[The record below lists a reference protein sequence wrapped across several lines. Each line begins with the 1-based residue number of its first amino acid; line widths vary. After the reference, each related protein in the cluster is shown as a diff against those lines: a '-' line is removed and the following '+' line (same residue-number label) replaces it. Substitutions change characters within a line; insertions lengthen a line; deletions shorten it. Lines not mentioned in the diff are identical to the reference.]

1 MRSEFDFIKSLRNNF
16 NLPALGDDC
25 AVLPKDDVSDLLVSS
40 DLLVEDIDFRLR
52 WITPKQLGHK
62 ALAVSLSDIASM
74 GGKPIHSLISLG
86 VPERVWN
93 TNFLDE
99 FYSGYFELANKFNV
113 ELAGGDISKTPDRI
127 VIDSTVLGEVKRGNA
142 ILRSTAKPNE
152 LIMVSGPL
160 GGASTALELLEGGD
174 TSPESVTQDLVA
186 TQLTPM
192 PRVEYGKM
200 LQENYLA
207 TAMIDISD
215 GLSSDLK
222 HICEASSVGAIV
234 YADKIPV
241 NEHLQRLKPEFPAQL
256 DKALNGGEDF
266 ELLFTVDPRKISNKF
281 LREFSI
287 IGETTQTADTIE
299 LIDGDKSMNLI
310 SRGYTHF

>member
-1 MRSEFDFIKSLRNNF
+1 MRTEFEFIKSLRNNF

-25 AVLPKDDVSDLLVSS
+25 AVLPKDDISDLLISA

-52 WITPKQLGHK
+52 WTTSKQLGHK

-74 GGKPIHSLISLG
+74 GGTPKHSLLSLG
-86 VPERVWN
+86 IPERVWK
-93 TNFLDE
+93 TNFIDE
-99 FYSGYFELANKFNV
+99 FYAGYFELANELSV
-113 ELAGGDISKTPDRI
+113 ELVGGDVSKTPDKV
-127 VIDSTVLGEVKRGNA
+127 VIDSIVLGEVETGNA

-160 GGASTALELLEGGD
+160 GGASVALDLLNDG
-174 TSPESVTQDLVA
+174 ESFVSSTNQRLLSA
-186 TQLTPM
+186 QLTPT
-192 PRVEYGKM
+192 PRIAFGKI

-215 GLSSDLK
+215 GLSSDLS
-222 HICEASSVGAIV
+222 HLCEASNVGAII
-234 YADKIPV
+234 YADKIPI
-241 NEHLQRLKPEFPAQL
+241 NEDLKPFKTDFAAQL

-299 LIDGDKSMNLI
+299 LIDGETSVNLGAG
-310 SRGYTHF
+310 GYTHF

>member
-1 MRSEFDFIKSLRNNF
+1 
-16 NLPALGDDC
+16 
-25 AVLPKDDVSDLLVSS
+25 
-40 DLLVEDIDFRLR
+40 
-52 WITPKQLGHK
+52 
-62 ALAVSLSDIASM
+62 
-74 GGKPIHSLISLG
+74 
-86 VPERVWN
+86 
-93 TNFLDE
+93 
-99 FYSGYFELANKFNV
+99 
-113 ELAGGDISKTPDRI
+113 
-127 VIDSTVLGEVKRGNA
+127 
-142 ILRSTAKPNE
+142 
-152 LIMVSGPL
+152 
-160 GGASTALELLEGGD
+160 
-174 TSPESVTQDLVA
+174 
-186 TQLTPM
+186 
-192 PRVEYGKM
+192 
-200 LQENYLA
+200 
-207 TAMIDISD
+207 
-215 GLSSDLK
+215 SSDLK